1 VFFGVIIFVVV
12 ILSISGLFNF
22 DKVPDD
28 DDEEEEEEEEEEEDV
43 VLYSELILL
52 VSSAIS
58 RSGLLIAFVVVVV
71 VVVVLAV
78 VNKPST
84 LEDPD
89 RLLATALLLLLLLLL
104 LLPNA
109 ALVRSRQQYRVSIPS
124 APRKLSKTFI
134 TARASMRA
142 LTLQAPRFLVIIFP
156 INIIIIDK
164 LVRRIPSALFLFESR
179 PSPGNVRIGR
189 ILPAAQELIQE
200 IDLSI
205 FLDTD
210 LGQCKGQK
218 QTKRKHGDCF
228 SVALLLFL
236 SRRAYFFFDLLNEAD
251 RLKP

>member
-28 DDEEEEEEEEEEEDV
+28 DEEEEEEEEEEDV

-71 VVVVLAV
+71 VLAV
-78 VNKPST
+78 ANKPST

-109 ALVRSRQQYRVSIPS
+109 ALVRSRQQYLVSIPS

-142 LTLQAPRFLVIIFP
+142 LTLQAPRFLVTIFP